1 MIRREQA
8 ILIAEDYF
16 NGDFKANY
24 CEHRFEYSESEKRW
38 YGIVYLHEP
47 DWGNPYAGDT
57 TLYIPYEFYID
68 DSGKLTEMNYGY
80 SMNEL
85 VWQYTRHTKQKG
97 LTMSKD
103 FVYTA
108 DFDIRADF
116 TVPLF
121 MSSDPDIK
129 LDDTATMSLASMMSE
144 CLKSMYE
151 SVTVEAGSA
160 SIYLHSAYGCSPIQK
175 LRRKK
180 IDLNYLYSVT
190 FSVMLP
196 VSGAEINVF
205 DRIDTN
211 DKVREEIE
219 NDLAVGFAIELN
231 NTNVLHVSDYSP
243 KVTVK
248 LENIHV
254 DEGWLDDFDLDIIN
268 AVKYNLGM
276 EFEGGNRRQFIEWI
290 DELSRNHGIPTLKQ
304 LEFIAKIED
313 ETGETFRG
321 FTKEA
326 ATKFISDYVDNR
338 ESYDD
343 YMGNC
348 LNF

>member
-1 MIRREQA
+1 
-8 ILIAEDYF
+8 
-16 NGDFKANY
+16 
-24 CEHRFEYSESEKRW
+24 
-38 YGIVYLHEP
+38 
-47 DWGNPYAGDT
+47 
-57 TLYIPYEFYID
+57 
-68 DSGKLTEMNYGY
+68 
-80 SMNEL
+80 
-85 VWQYTRHTKQKG
+85 
-97 LTMSKD
+97 MSKN
-103 FVYTA
+103 VAYTA

-121 MSSDPDIK
+121 MSSDQDIK
-129 LDDTATMSLASMMSE
+129 LGDTATMSLANMMGE
-144 CLKSMYE
+144 CLKGMYE

-160 SIYLHSAYGCSPIQK
+160 SIYLYDAGCCSPVQM

-180 IDLNYLYSVT
+180 IDLDYLYSVT

-196 VSGAEINVF
+196 VSCAEISVF

-219 NDLAVGFAIELN
+219 NDLAVEFSVELN
-231 NTNVLHVSDYSP
+231 QANILHVSDYAP

-268 AVKYNLGM
+268 AVEYNLGM
-276 EFEGGNRRQFIEWI
+276 EFDGGNRRQFLEWI
-290 DELSRNHGIPTLKQ
+290 DELSRNHGTPTFKQ
-304 LEFIAKIED
+304 LKFIAEIE
-313 ETGETFRG
+313 ENTGETFRG

-326 ATKFISDYVDNR
+326 AKKFISAYMDNH
-338 ESYDD
+338 ESYVD
-343 YMGNC
+343 YMGDL

>member
-1 MIRREQA
+1 
-8 ILIAEDYF
+8 
-16 NGDFKANY
+16 
-24 CEHRFEYSESEKRW
+24 
-38 YGIVYLHEP
+38 
-47 DWGNPYAGDT
+47 
-57 TLYIPYEFYID
+57 
-68 DSGKLTEMNYGY
+68 
-80 SMNEL
+80 
-85 VWQYTRHTKQKG
+85 
-97 LTMSKD
+97 MSKNV
-103 FVYTA
+103 VYTA

-121 MSSDPDIK
+121 MSSDSDIK
-129 LDDTATMSLASMMSE
+129 LGDTVTMSLANMMGE
-144 CLKSMYE
+144 CIKSMYE

-160 SIYLHSAYGCSPIQK
+160 SIYLHDAYGCSPIQK

-180 IDLNYLYSVT
+180 LDLDYLYAVT

-196 VSGAEINVF
+196 VHGAEISVF

-219 NDLAVGFAIELN
+219 NDLAVEFAVELN
-231 NTNVLHVSDYSP
+231 QLNILHISNYSP

-276 EFEGGNRRQFIEWI
+276 EFEGGNRRQFFEWI
-290 DELSRNHGIPTLKQ
+290 DELSRNHGTPTFKQ
-304 LEFIAKIED
+304 LKFIAEIEED
-313 ETGETFRG
+313 TGETFRG

-343 YMGNC
+343 YMGDC
-348 LNF
+348 LNY